1 MKTLVK
7 DFKCEKYTN
16 RIELSIDKG
25 NRFIFSPSLHTLDE
39 LVKKYPNYYVY
50 SYKFY
55 EDTKSLSL
63 VIGKSADWECEED
76 KNPHLSKD
84 QLESLMKSLGMKVK

>member
-1 MKTLVK
+1 MKVLVK
-7 DFKCEKYTN
+7 DFKCEKYTDKV
-16 RIELSIDKG
+16 ELSIDKG
-25 NRFIFSPSLHTLDE
+25 NRFICSPSLHTLDE

-63 VIGKSADWECEED
+63 VIGKSPEWDCEED
-76 KNPHLSKD
+76 KNKLVID
-84 QLESLMKSLGMKVK
+84 EETLEKLKKSLRG